1 MIKNIIIKLVRFYQR
16 FISPAFPPT
25 CRYYPSCSTYMIR
38 ALTKHGALKG
48 SLMGFARILRC
59 HPMVKGGFDPVPD
72 HFSLKRN
79 HGENYSEGERQA
91 MILEHKMHLK
101 EHHHEN

>member
-1 MIKNIIIKLVRFYQR
+1 MSVRFYQR

-48 SLMGFARILRC
+48 SLMGLTRIMRC
-59 HPMVKGGFDPVPD
+59 HPMAKGGFDPVPD

-79 HGENYSEGERQA
+79 HGEHYSAEERQA
-91 MILEHKMHLK
+91 MILEHQMHLK
-101 EHHHEN
+101 EHHHGNNGEH